1 MNPVRYW
8 LFVTILLIAG
18 CQQRG
23 SQPNEATILDYT
35 GIIDT
40 LESKSIIDSGR
51 LSTLSKRS
59 QELEGRFDI
68 PDTLR
73 LRRVFATAT
82 RLRMVNPDSGFKA
95 LLRAFDRAVVGGDS
109 ILMAHLAFKMG
120 KWKLSEGSNQT
131 ALTFLQR
138 SAAVFK
144 AESMTPELARAKLAI
159 SQIQREMND
168 MEGAQ
173 RTSMEAIRLLEIAF
187 PDASSEKA
195 SAYIT
200 IGNLF
205 ADIGLKDRATAYYRD
220 AYTSSKALADTV
232 GMSEALGNIG
242 LLYRKNKPDS
252 ARFYYQQAL
261 TISPVEKNPFESVV
275 FLYNLTN
282 LSLDQKDF
290 KTTLAGYDSI
300 MSLCQKHGIYQ
311 GIPRIYSGYAS
322 VASSLGQHA
331 KAVGYLRSARKF
343 ADSMS
348 MTQVSHWLLKEEYEA
363 LGLAGDS
370 PAQLPLLKRI
380 KAIDDSVLN
389 ISKLRAVNELEIQ
402 YRTEL
407 RNREIKDLR
416 TRLRN
421 VGILAV
427 LLSTMVLIALYGLML
442 YRQRNK
448 SYALLVRRY
457 QELAESNQDPM
468 PVDLQFEATPAA
480 SIHVVDQVHEGE
492 VLESEQPLSASE
504 QLENEQVFFRFVNL
518 MKVERLWLN
527 PDLKVEDLAA
537 RLGIHPRKMT
547 GVMRAGGDLNITQ
560 RINKYRVD
568 EVIAHFKNPKMDHI
582 RTDALGEM
590 SGFSSRTHFFRV
602 FKEFTG
608 VTPGTF
614 REIIRRQDAE

>member
-8 LFVTILLIAG
+8 LFISAILLGG
-18 CQQRG
+18 CQQKG
-23 SQPNEATILDYT
+23 MKPSEATVLDYT

-59 QELEGRFDI
+59 QDLEGQYDI
-68 PDTLR
+68 PDSLQV
-73 LRRVFATAT
+73 RRIFASAA
-82 RLRMVNPDSGFKA
+82 RIRKVNPDSGFNF
-95 LLRAFDRAVVGGDS
+95 LLQAFDQAVVGGDS

-138 SAAVFK
+138 SVAVFQ
-144 AESMTPELARAKLAI
+144 AESMTPELARSKLAI

-173 RTSMEAIRLLEIAF
+173 RTSLDAIRLMEIAF

-205 ADIGLKDRATAYYRD
+205 ADIGLKDKATAYYRD

-275 FLYNLTN
+275 FLYNLNN

-290 KTTLAGYDSI
+290 ITTLSGYDSI
-300 MSLCQKHGIYQ
+300 MSICQKHGIYQ

-322 VASSLGQHA
+322 VASSMGQHA
-331 KAVGYLRSARKF
+331 KAVGYLRAARKF

-421 VGILAV
+421 LGILAV
-427 LLSTMVLIALYGLML
+427 LLLSLVLIALYGLML

-457 QELAESNQDPM
+457 QELAESNHDPM
-468 PVDLQFEATPAA
+468 PVDRQSVESTPASTQANA
-480 SIHVVDQVHEGE
+480 SLHVGE
-492 VLESEQPLSASE
+492 LSESEQPLSASE
-504 QLENEQVFFRFVNL
+504 QLENEQAFFRFVNL
-518 MKVERLWLN
+518 MKEERLWLN

-568 EVIAHFKNPKMDHI
+568 EVIAHFKNPEMDHI

-614 REIIRRQDAE
+614 REIIRSQDAE

>member
-8 LFVTILLIAG
+8 LFISAILLGG
-18 CQQRG
+18 CQQKG
-23 SQPNEATILDYT
+23 MKPSEATVLDYT

-59 QELEGRFDI
+59 QDLEGQYDI
-68 PDTLR
+68 PDSLQV
-73 LRRVFATAT
+73 RRIFASAA
-82 RLRMVNPDSGFKA
+82 RIRKVNPDSGFNF
-95 LLRAFDRAVVGGDS
+95 LLQAFDQAVVGGDS

-138 SAAVFK
+138 SVAVFQ
-144 AESMTPELARAKLAI
+144 AESMTPELARSKLAI

-173 RTSMEAIRLLEIAF
+173 RTSLDAIRLMEIAF

-205 ADIGLKDRATAYYRD
+205 ADIGLKDKATAYYRD

-275 FLYNLTN
+275 FLYNLNN

-290 KTTLAGYDSI
+290 ITTLSGYDSI
-300 MSLCQKHGIYQ
+300 MSICQKHGIYQ

-322 VASSLGQHA
+322 VASSMGQHA
-331 KAVGYLRSARKF
+331 KAVGYLRAARKF

-407 RNREIKDLR
+407 RNREIIDLR

-421 VGILAV
+421 LGILAV
-427 LLSTMVLIALYGLML
+427 LLLSMVLIAFYGLML

-468 PVDLQFEATPAA
+468 PMDLQTEDSSVETDAA
-480 SIHVVDQVHEGE
+480 AESVTEGE
-492 VLESEQPLSASE
+492 QSDPEQPLSASE
-504 QLENEQVFFRFVNL
+504 QLENEQTFFRFVQL
-518 MKVERLWLN
+518 MKAERLWLN

-537 RLGIHPRKMT
+537 QLGIHPRKMT
-547 GVMRAGGDLNITQ
+547 GVMRAGGDLNVNQ

-568 EVIAHFKNPKMDHI
+568 EVIAHFKNPEMDHI

>member
-1 MNPVRYW
+1 MNSVRYW
-8 LFVTILLIAG
+8 SFIAVLFMAG

-23 SQPNEATILDYT
+23 SQPTEATILDNT
-35 GIIDT
+35 GMLDT

-59 QELEGRFDI
+59 QDLEGRYDI
-68 PDTLR
+68 PDSLQ
-73 LRRVFATAT
+73 LRRIFATAS
-82 RLRMVNPDSGFKA
+82 RLRKVNPDSGFNA
-95 LLRAFDRAVVGGDS
+95 LLDAFDRAVVGGDS
-109 ILMAHLAFKMG
+109 ILMARLAFKMG

-144 AESMTPELARAKLAI
+144 AESMTPELARTKLAI

-168 MEGAQ
+168 MEAAQ
-173 RTSMEAIRLLEIAF
+173 RTSLEAIRLLESAF

-205 ADIGLKDRATAYYRD
+205 ADIGLKDQAAAYYRD

-252 ARFYYQQAL
+252 ARYYYLQAL

-290 KTTLAGYDSI
+290 KTTLSGYDSI

-322 VASSLGQHA
+322 VASSMGQHA

-348 MTQVSHWLLKEEYEA
+348 MTQVSHWLMKEEYEA

-407 RNREIKDLR
+407 RNREIKELR

-427 LLSTMVLIALYGLML
+427 LLLSMVVIALYGLML

-448 SYALLVRRY
+448 SYVLLVRRY
-457 QELAESNQDPM
+457 QELAESNEDPL
-468 PVDLQFEATPAA
+468 PVDLQQTESTSVLTQA
-480 SIHVVDQVHEGE
+480 VVPLHEG
-492 VLESEQPLSASE
+492 VVSETVQPLSASE
-504 QLENEQVFFRFVNL
+504 QLENEQAFFRFVHL
-518 MKVERLWLN
+518 MKAERLWLN

-537 RLGIHPRKMT
+537 RLGIHPRKMA
-547 GVMRAGGDLNITQ
+547 GVMRAGGDLNINQ

-568 EVIAHFKNPKMDHI
+568 EVITHFKNPEMDHI

>member
-8 LFVTILLIAG
+8 LFIIFVCFVA

-23 SQPNEATILDYT
+23 SQPTEATILDYT
-35 GIIDT
+35 GIIDSI
-40 LESKSIIDSGR
+40 ESRSALDSGR
-51 LSTLSKRS
+51 LSTLTIRF
-59 QELEGRFDI
+59 QDLESRYDI
-68 PDTLR
+68 PDSLL
-73 LRRVFATAT
+73 LRRIYATAA
-82 RLRMVNPDSGFKA
+82 RIRKVNPDSGFNF

-109 ILMAHLAFKMG
+109 LQMAQLAFKMG

-144 AESMTPELARAKLAI
+144 GESMNPELARTKLAI

-168 MEGAQ
+168 IEGAQ
-173 RTSMEAIRLLEIAF
+173 RTSMEAIRLLETAF
-187 PDASSEKA
+187 PDASLEKA

-205 ADIGLKDRATAYYRD
+205 ADIGLKDKATAYYRD
-220 AYTSSKALADTV
+220 AYTTSKALAGTV

-261 TISPVEKNPFESVV
+261 TISPVEKNPFGSVV

-282 LSLDQKDF
+282 LSFDQKDF
-290 KTTLAGYDSI
+290 ATTLLGYDSI
-300 MSLCQKHGIYQ
+300 MSICQKYGIYQ
-311 GIPRIYSGYAS
+311 GIPRVYSGYAS
-322 VASSLGQHA
+322 VASSMGQHA
-331 KAVGYLRSARKF
+331 IAVGYLRSARKF

-348 MTQVSHWLLKEEYEA
+348 MTQVSHWLLKQEYEA
-363 LGLAGDS
+363 LGQAGDS

-389 ISKLRAVNELEIQ
+389 ISKLRAINELEIQ
-402 YRTEL
+402 YRTEM
-407 RNREIKDLR
+407 RNREIIDLR

-421 VGILAV
+421 LGILAV
-427 LLSTMVLIALYGLML
+427 LLLSMVLIAFYGLML

-457 QELAESNQDPM
+457 QELADSNQDPL
-468 PVDLQFEATPAA
+468 PVDLQSEATPAV
-480 SIHVVDQVHEGE
+480 SIYVDVPVHKAE
-492 VLESEQPLSASE
+492 LSESEQASSASE
-504 QLENEQVFFRFVNL
+504 QLENEQAFFRFVNL

-537 RLGIHPRKMT
+537 HLGIHPRKMS
-547 GVMRAGGDLNITQ
+547 GVMRAGGDLNINQ

-568 EVIAHFKNPKMDHI
+568 QVIAHFKNPEMDHI

-602 FKEFTG
+602 FKGFTG

-614 REIIRRQDAE
+614 REIIRSQDAQ